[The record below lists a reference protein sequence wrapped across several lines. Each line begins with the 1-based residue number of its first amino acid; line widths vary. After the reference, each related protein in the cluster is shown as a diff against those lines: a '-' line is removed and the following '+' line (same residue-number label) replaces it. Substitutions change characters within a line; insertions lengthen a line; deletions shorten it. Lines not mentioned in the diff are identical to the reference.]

1 MRTLKILALCVALG
15 GCGALWQQEATTT
28 RLGDQ
33 SIGQNLIGQN
43 VTSLVARFGKPISK
57 KKMDNDQTSYVWE
70 LDDATDSSGN
80 ERTYSGQAGLYGD
93 GRTPGYMSD
102 DPRFCK
108 LSVTASPEGVV
119 TQVNTEDSNGT
130 GAPAMVLGINGSICA
145 RRLGIKPRT

>member
-1 MRTLKILALCVALG
+1 MRILKIVAVCAALG
-15 GCGALWQQEATTT
+15 GCGAMWQDATTT
-28 RLGDQ
+28 TRPGDQ
-33 SIGQNLIGQN
+33 SVGQNFVGQN
-43 VTSLVARFGKPISK
+43 VNSLVTQFGKPISK

-70 LDDATDSSGN
+70 LEAATDSAGN
-80 ERTYSGQAGLYGD
+80 ERTHTGQAGLYGD

-130 GAPAMVLGINGSICA
+130 GAPAMTFRINGSICA
-145 RRLGIKPRT
+145 QRLAMKSRT